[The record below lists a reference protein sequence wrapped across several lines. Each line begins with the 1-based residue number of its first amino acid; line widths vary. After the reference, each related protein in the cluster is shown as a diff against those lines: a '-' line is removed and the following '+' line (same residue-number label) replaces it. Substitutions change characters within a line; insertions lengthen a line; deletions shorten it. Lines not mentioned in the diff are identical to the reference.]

1 MDAAVNAINC
11 AKSLDFE
18 RMRGGCMC
26 MVESEKVSLIPL
38 GAYSHSD
45 LDSVSVFLRKYM
57 PA

>member
-18 RMRGGCMC
+18 RMRGGC
-26 MVESEKVSLIPL
+26 
-38 GAYSHSD
+38 AYSHSD